1 MLSSALQ
8 IYAAKR
14 ELVWGGMHLVTE
26 VNMAGERF
34 TKAMGASPE
43 GQYMLAFWQKRPT

>member
-14 ELVWGGMHLVTE
+14 TLIRGDVHLMTE
-26 VNMAGERF
+26 VNSAGERF
-34 TKAMGASPE
+34 TKAMGGSPE